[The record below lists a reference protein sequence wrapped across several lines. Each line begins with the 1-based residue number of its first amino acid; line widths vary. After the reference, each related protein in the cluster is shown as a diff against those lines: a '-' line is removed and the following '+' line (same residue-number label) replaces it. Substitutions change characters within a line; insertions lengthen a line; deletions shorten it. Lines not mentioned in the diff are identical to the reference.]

1 MENLQVKALLEKY
14 LSGTCTETEI
24 AILEEWYLQRDIQL
38 SSELT
43 AEEMYQDLAE
53 IAVGLPL
60 FIPMKKRSLWPRFA
74 AAAAVLILFLSI
86 YLLWPAK
93 QSLLHPALT
102 VIKAPGSLKK
112 QIRLPDGSQVWINS
126 ESSLSYP
133 LSFKGSTRE
142 VYLSGE
148 AYFDIWHDQSKP
160 FIIHTGEL
168 TTTVLGTAFDIKEDK
183 KLHTVIVTV
192 TRGKVSVSR
201 GNRKLGILT
210 PNEQISFNTVSSK
223 AIKQAVDAQQAI
235 AWQKIDL
242 QFDNTSFEDAAK
254 QLEQHYQVKIRF
266 ANEKVKNCRFTGA
279 SLIGESL
286 EKLVKTMCDFNQA
299 SYRVQA
305 DGSILIDGQGCE

>member
-24 AILEEWYLQRDIQL
+24 AILEDWYLQRDIQL

-43 AEEMYQDLAE
+43 GEELYEDLAH
-53 IAVGLPL
+53 IANGLPL
-60 FIPMKKRSLWPRFA
+60 YTPLKKRSLWPRIA
-74 AAAAVLILFLSI
+74 AAAAVLILFFSI

-102 VIKAPGSLKK
+102 ITKAPGNLKK
-112 QIRLPDGSQVWINS
+112 QIRLADGSQVWINS
-126 ESSLSYP
+126 ESSLAYP
-133 LSFKGSTRE
+133 SSFNGSTRE

-148 AYFDIWHDQSKP
+148 AYFDISHDPGKP

-183 KLHTVIVTV
+183 KLHTVIITV
-192 TRGKVSVSR
+192 TRGKVSVSK
-201 GNRKLGILT
+201 GSRKLGILT
-210 PNEQISFNTVSSK
+210 PNEQISFNTISSK
-223 AIKQAVDAQQAI
+223 AIKQGADAQQAI

-254 QLEQHYQVKIRF
+254 QLEQRYQVTIRF

-286 EKLVKTMCDFNQA
+286 DKLLKTMCDFNQA
-299 SYRVQA
+299 TYQVQA
-305 DGSILIDGQGCE
+305 DGSILIDGQGCG

>member
-1 MENLQVKALLEKY
+1 MENFQVKALLEKY
-14 LSGTCTETEI
+14 LSGICTEAEI
-24 AILEEWYLQRDIQL
+24 AILEDWYLQRDIHL

-60 FIPMKKRSLWPRFA
+60 YLPSKKRSLWPRFA

-86 YLLWPAK
+86 YLLLPGK
-93 QSLLHPALT
+93 QLLSHSTLIVT
-102 VIKAPGSLKK
+102 KAPGSLKK
-112 QIRLPDGSQVWINS
+112 QIRLADGSEVWINS

-148 AYFDIWHDQSKP
+148 AYFDISHDPGKP

-183 KLHTVIVTV
+183 KLHTVIITV

-201 GNRKLGILT
+201 GSRKLGILT

-223 AIKQAVDAQQAI
+223 AIKQGADAQQAI

-242 QFDNTSFEDAAK
+242 QFDNTSFEDATK
-254 QLEQHYQVKIRF
+254 QLEQRYQVTIRF

-286 EKLVKTMCDFNQA
+286 DKLLKTMCDFNQA
-299 SYRVQA
+299 SYRRQA
-305 DGSILIDGQGCE
+305 DGSILIDGQGCG